1 MTFYLRSFEKAQC
14 KQLKIIAGKYGW
26 LTESFLQ
33 TSDWSISFSSP
44 GWRLQKT
51 SCAWH
56 LIHHRTG
63 QKYEMTGP
71 SDVDRGWS
79 WKDDHNMVQHSGPVS
94 HRMQNSTPLCIKHA
108 LGMWERH
115 FPNKEWETSDAGEA
129 ILCLEISACCER
141 ISRLLLNW
149 FPDEFKYQA
158 SREISMGQICWL
170 VGPKAIAVFK
180 WNAIQRRKRRASLYI
195 HQHVNVRRKAWK
207 SAWVN
212 GAGV

>member
-1 MTFYLRSFEKAQC
+1 MCMNMEKAQCLESLKTAFLLFTQGGVFMTFYLRSFEKAQC

-71 SDVDRGWS
+71 SDVNRGWS

-115 FPNKEWETSDAGEA
+115 LQTRNGGWVMLG
-129 ILCLEISACCER
+129 
-141 ISRLLLNW
+141 RL
-149 FPDEFKYQA
+149 F
-158 SREISMGQICWL
+158 ST
-170 VGPKAIAVFK
+170 
-180 WNAIQRRKRRASLYI
+180 
-195 HQHVNVRRKAWK
+195 WK
-207 SAWVN
+207 
-212 GAGV
+212 